1 MQHHP
6 PSAHTHN
13 EEKGEKKE
21 RERENPM
28 SCAHVVNET
37 NETDMKMSRQSIG
50 EARVRMK
57 GERVEGGWRRLA

>member
-1 MQHHP
+1 MSHAP
-6 PSAHTHN
+6 PPLPQPTLITR
-13 EEKGEKKE
+13 KKVNRDRE

-50 EARVRMK
+50 E
-57 GERVEGGWRRLA
+57 EE